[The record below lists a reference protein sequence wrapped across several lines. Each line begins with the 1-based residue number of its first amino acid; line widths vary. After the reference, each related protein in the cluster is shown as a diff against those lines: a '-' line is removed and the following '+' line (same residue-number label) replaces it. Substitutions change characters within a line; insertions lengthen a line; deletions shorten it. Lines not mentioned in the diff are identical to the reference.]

1 MSMRSFAPSGHLP
14 LQVSLDSGTTSVLVD
29 GPAAA
34 VPPASGDSVR
44 PANRSGIATSP
55 KNSDVFLTA
64 AHDGFLRKW
73 SVDGRR
79 LLDKLAVGVP
89 EGESSAVPP
98 GIGAVDWAS
107 GGSFVACGL
116 STGDVVLVSPS
127 DMTVISRWVIGSRGV
142 N

>member
-1 MSMRSFAPSGHLP
+1 MSMRSFAPLRHLP

-34 VPPASGDSVR
+34 LPPASSDSVR

-55 KNSDVFLTA
+55 KDSNIFLTA

-79 LLDKLAVGVP
+79 LLDKLAVGVAKG
-89 EGESSAVPP
+89 ESGGESSAAPP
-98 GIGAVDWAS
+98 GIGALDWAS

-116 STGDVVLVSPS
+116 STGEVVLVSPT
-127 DMTVISRWVIGSRGV
+127 DMTVLSR
-142 N
+142 